1 MFQNFKIKAKD
12 LPYSIKRDIIKSYVG
27 RENIFHNELKILLEN
42 IYPNSYVEILQGTE
56 EKGKDI
62 VVRIQNNFGNYE
74 YIAFVVKA
82 LEKLTGSA
90 SGKTGELVIQIQQAF
105 KTKAQLKDIHDEV
118 SISKVYVVNTGTISD
133 GAKRKILTL
142 IDETTYRNNLHYF
155 AIEDLVKLFEEHYPE
170 FYFNKDM
177 QLFFKERV
185 EKIEK
190 FLIEDKELKDFI
202 EPHIKRFEK
211 TKNELLAQ
219 QSSQNNLQA
228 ISEQLFGHKETFQ
241 SFSSLIIDKKSQRII
256 LTGEAG
262 SGKSVLLFKI
272 ILEFINKFLKENNIQ
287 SITEQQEFSLPICL
301 KAIDLKNENLN
312 NFEEIVESF
321 YSISKDNEIKTIIID
336 GIDEVSTECRKN
348 IKDKVEAY
356 VTLKNINISIVF
368 SSRTNF
374 SILDSF
380 DEYLHYELMPYETK
394 QAIEFIKNMVKEQ
407 SILVTNLEES
417 LRELEGQI
425 PFYPLALRLLVKV
438 VEEHKEIPA
447 SITELYIRYID
458 ILFGKHETTTEIDKL
473 FDPTIKEEFFSSL
486 AYHVFFINNKV
497 KVNLHDFNNFV
508 DEFSETH
515 SFINK
520 EEFIKDIY
528 RISILKVEDE
538 DVYFSHKSFLDFF
551 IAIYFKNN
559 KDDLEDEDEFD
570 KLFDL
575 YSFVEQWEEVV
586 FFYFGLK
593 KKINKREFKK
603 LNKSINTLENDF
615 ERNLN
620 IFYLGRLSQYAY
632 MTDDKYKEEIILNA
646 MKISLKLKDNFHEM
660 FKGNFKIQIPKILS
674 SISIFQM
681 IDFCYSSLFLRNEIN
696 KLIENIHIETDENEL
711 YFATLYILKNSYSL
725 DKKFIN
731 NNLRKLVP
739 LIQKI
744 EDLENRVL
752 LTILIDFF
760 EGRGKIELDDDL
772 NKSINKLVKKYQ
784 KTFPEVF
791 QRVLSVKK
799 SGFKNL
805 RNQLEKR

>member
-1 MFQNFKIKAKD
+1 
-12 LPYSIKRDIIKSYVG
+12 
-27 RENIFHNELKILLEN
+27 
-42 IYPNSYVEILQGTE
+42 
-56 EKGKDI
+56 
-62 VVRIQNNFGNYE
+62 
-74 YIAFVVKA
+74 
-82 LEKLTGSA
+82 
-90 SGKTGELVIQIQQAF
+90 
-105 KTKAQLKDIHDEV
+105 
-118 SISKVYVVNTGTISD
+118 
-133 GAKRKILTL
+133 
-142 IDETTYRNNLHYF
+142 
-155 AIEDLVKLFEEHYPE
+155 
-170 FYFNKDM
+170 
-177 QLFFKERV
+177 
-185 EKIEK
+185 
-190 FLIEDKELKDFI
+190 
-202 EPHIKRFEK
+202 
-211 TKNELLAQ
+211 
-219 QSSQNNLQA
+219 
-228 ISEQLFGHKETFQ
+228 
-241 SFSSLIIDKKSQRII
+241 
-256 LTGEAG
+256 
-262 SGKSVLLFKI
+262 
-272 ILEFINKFLKENNIQ
+272 
-287 SITEQQEFSLPICL
+287 L
-301 KAIDLKNENLN
+301 KAVDLKNENLN

-321 YSISKDNEIKTIIID
+321 YSTSKENKIKTIIID
-336 GIDEVSTECRKN
+336 GIDEVSTECRKS

-394 QAIEFIKNMVKEQ
+394 QAIEFIKNMAREQ

-447 SITELYIRYID
+447 SITELYTRYID
-458 ILFGKHETTTEIDKL
+458 ILFGKHGSTTEIDKL

-486 AYHVFFINNKV
+486 AYHLFFINNKV
-497 KVNLHDFNNFV
+497 KVNLHDFHNFV
-508 DEFSETH
+508 DKFSETH

-528 RISILKVEDE
+528 RITILKVEDE

-559 KDDLEDEDEFD
+559 KDDLEDEDKFD

-603 LNKSINTLENDF
+603 LNKSINTIENDF

-632 MTDDKYKEEIILNA
+632 MTEDKYKEKIILNA

-660 FKGNFKIQIPKILS
+660 FKSNFQIEIPKILS
-674 SISIFQM
+674 NFSIFQM
-681 IDFCYSSLFLRNEIN
+681 IDFCYSSSFLRNEIN
-696 KLIENIHIETDENEL
+696 KLIENINIETDENEL
-711 YFATLYILKNSYSL
+711 YFAILYILKNSYSL
-725 DKKFIN
+725 DKNFIN

-739 LIQKI
+739 LIQRI

-760 EGRGKIELDDDL
+760 KGRGKIELDDDL

-784 KTFPEVF
+784 KTFPDVF

-805 RNQLEKR
+805 RNQLEEK

>member
-12 LPYSIKRDIIKSYVG
+12 LPYSTKRDIIKSYVG

-42 IYPNSYVEILQGTE
+42 IYPNSYVEILHGVE

-62 VVRIQNNFGNYE
+62 VVRIQNNFGDYE

-90 SGKTGELVIQIQQAF
+90 SGKTAELVIQIQQAF

-155 AIEDLVKLFEEHYPE
+155 AIENLIQLFEEHYPE

-185 EKIEK
+185 EKIEN
-190 FLIEDKELKDFI
+190 FLIQDKELKNFI
-202 EPHIKRFEK
+202 EPYIKRFEK

-219 QSSQNNLQA
+219 QNSQNDLQA

-241 SFSSLIIDKKSQRII
+241 SFSSLILDKKSQRII

-301 KAIDLKNENLN
+301 KAVDLKHENLN

-321 YSISKDNEIKTIIID
+321 YSTSKENKIKTIIID
-336 GIDEVSTECRKN
+336 GIDEVSTECRKS

-394 QAIEFIKNMVKEQ
+394 QAIEFIKNMAREQ

-458 ILFGKHETTTEIDKL
+458 ILFGKHGNTTEIDKL

-486 AYHVFFINNKV
+486 AYHLFFINNKV
-497 KVNLHDFNNFV
+497 KVNLHDFHNFV
-508 DEFSETH
+508 DKFSETH

-528 RISILKVEDE
+528 RITILKVEDE

-559 KDDLEDEDEFD
+559 KDDLEDEDKFD

-632 MTDDKYKEEIILNA
+632 MTEDKYKEKIILNA

-660 FKGNFKIQIPKILS
+660 FKSNFQIEIPKILS
-674 SISIFQM
+674 NFSIFQM
-681 IDFCYSSLFLRNEIN
+681 IDFCYSSSFLRNEIN
-696 KLIENIHIETDENEL
+696 KLVENINIETDENEL

-739 LIQKI
+739 LIQRI

-760 EGRGKIELDDDL
+760 KGRGKIELDDDL

-805 RNQLEKR
+805 RNQLEEK